1 VRSGQHDRSYDMSDS
16 AKGWVIAIAIIL
28 MLGFL
33 LMLIV
38 DWPQGEELDCIYHW
52 TTAPNGGKVLVC
64 D

>member
-1 VRSGQHDRSYDMSDS
+1 MSDS